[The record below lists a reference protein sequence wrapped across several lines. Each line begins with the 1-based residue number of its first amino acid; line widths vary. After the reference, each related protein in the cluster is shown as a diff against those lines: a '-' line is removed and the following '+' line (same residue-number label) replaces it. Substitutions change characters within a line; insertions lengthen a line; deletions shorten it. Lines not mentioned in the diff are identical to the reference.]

1 MILKVENTLHC
12 RQTYGGSKDE
22 AEWNEGPSKTSS
34 SLDNVAGADN
44 SQEQPVTRV
53 TSKGRIN
60 ASSPSGERK
69 SLVEVLVGKRSLDKD
84 ADVEEI
90 PQTPRPVEDS
100 ICTEDKQLDCQPP
113 KPPKPVKPPR
123 QRY

>member
-1 MILKVENTLHC
+1 MHC

-34 SLDNVAGADN
+34 SLDNVAVADN

-60 ASSPSGERK
+60 APSPSGERK
-69 SLVEVLVGKRSLDKD
+69 SLVEVLVGKRSLSKD
-84 ADVEEI
+84 VDVEDI
-90 PQTPRPVEDS
+90 PQTPRLEVDS
-100 ICTEDKQLDCQPP
+100 SCSEDKQLDCQPS